1 MGAGTR
7 MPKIQEILSDVV
19 KKELGKNI
27 NTDEA
32 AVMGAVYKAADIA
45 TGFKV
50 KKFISKDAVVLP
62 IQVRIVSDSLSLFP

>member
-7 MPKIQEILSDVV
+7 VPKIQEILTNIV

-32 AVMGAVYKAADIA
+32 AVMGAVYKAADIS

-50 KKFISKDAVVLP
+50 KKFINKDAV
-62 IQVRIVSDSLSLFP
+62 LFPVQVKFLSIIKCFN